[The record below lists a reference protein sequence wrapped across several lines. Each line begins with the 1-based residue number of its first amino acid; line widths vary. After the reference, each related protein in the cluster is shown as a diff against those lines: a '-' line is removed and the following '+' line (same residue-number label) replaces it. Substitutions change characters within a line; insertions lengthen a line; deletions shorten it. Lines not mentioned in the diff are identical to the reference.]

1 MTQRRWM
8 KSAPCWARCV
18 RPGSKSAASR
28 IPPKHRCRRPLMP
41 ASDALLRWQAF
52 SALAED
58 ALRAAER
65 EDWALAIS
73 LGGRLAAQQQ
83 DLPAVDTLELD
94 DAQHATLRLTLLAIQ
109 ANIEQSR
116 ALMGRERDTLS
127 EEMHHLRTSSRVLDA
142 YSKGA

>member
-1 MTQRRWM
+1 
-8 KSAPCWARCV
+8 
-18 RPGSKSAASR
+18 
-28 IPPKHRCRRPLMP
+28 MP

-52 SALAED
+52 SALAE
-58 ALRAAER
+58 AAREAAER

-73 LGGRLAAQQQ
+73 LGEQLAALQQ
-83 DLPAVDTLELD
+83 DLPAVDTLKLD

-116 ALMGRERDTLS
+116 ALMGWERDTLS